1 MIGTV
6 GLNDGDI
13 RHDVLD
19 VDRVG
24 LRVLV
29 EEVDLALCI
38 RDLQLDSSVDPCCL
52 EHLVAKPD
60 HAVVLFLAAVTT
72 V

>member
-13 RHDVLD
+13 NHDVLD

-29 EEVDLALCI
+29 EKVDLALCI
-38 RDLQLDSSVDPCCL
+38 RDLQLDSGVDPCCL
-52 EHLVAKPD
+52 EHFVAKPD
-60 HAVVLFLAAVTT
+60 QVVVLSLI
-72 V
+72 